1 MLVPSEEN
9 VAQHEVLC
17 AMVNNCSV
25 LYLERVGVILRIRIH
40 YKDRILIFVGSK
52 QKMERKKKGTK
63 SSLCPQKVQAY
74 I

>member
-25 LYLERVGVILRIRIH
+25 LYLEQGGG
-40 YKDRILIFVGSK
+40 DSEN
-52 QKMERKKKGTK
+52 QN
-63 SSLCPQKVQAY
+63 SLQR
-74 I
+74 